1 MTQTGPTLY
10 ASLVAEEGRGS
21 PIMRVIFLS
30 RWFLPAALSLG
41 MMTTASGNPCQIQAS
56 GSAKIVLPQV
66 LPGQAHLSVA
76 ELFAKVI
83 ERHHWQE
90 ARIVRLSSVQ
100 TYKLEHTK
108 STALAEEVVNMQ
120 YTAPGTDTFA
130 IASGAGSPFIR
141 HHVFQRI
148 LKDEEKRV
156 KANSDPD
163 SLISPKNYTFEII
176 GEDHIGSSECTV
188 VHAIPKRRETD
199 LFEGK
204 IWIDERDFAIVKI
217 VGHLSKSPSLWIK
230 RVDFVRQYQKID
242 EYWLPLTEEAS
253 VDVRV
258 YGAEILTIDYHDYTV
273 NTVETASTSSSQN
286 IH

>member
-1 MTQTGPTLY
+1 MMAI
-10 ASLVAEEGRGS
+10 ASE
-21 PIMRVIFLS
+21 
-30 RWFLPAALSLG
+30 
-41 MMTTASGNPCQIQAS
+41 NPCQIQA
-56 GSAKIVLPQV
+56 GESAKIALPRV
-66 LPGQAHLSVA
+66 LPGHAHLTTA
-76 ELFAKVI
+76 DLFAKVI
-83 ERHHWQE
+83 QRHHSQE

-100 TYKLEHTK
+100 TYKLEHTEG
-108 STALAEEVVNMQ
+108 TAFAEEVVNMQ
-120 YTAPGTDTFA
+120 YTAPRTDTFA
-130 IASGAGSPFIR
+130 IASGAGSPFVR
-141 HHVFQRI
+141 HHVFQRM

-156 KANSDPD
+156 KANNDPD

-188 VHAIPKRRETD
+188 VHAIPNRRETD

-242 EYWLPLTEEAS
+242 EYWFLLREEAS
-253 VDVRV
+253 VDVRI
-258 YGAEILTIDYHDYTV
+258 YGAETLTIDYHDYAV
-273 NTVETASTSSSQN
+273 NTVETASTSSSRN

>member
-1 MTQTGPTLY
+1 MK
-10 ASLVAEEGRGS
+10 
-21 PIMRVIFLS
+21 VIVLS
-30 RWFLPAALSLG
+30 RWSLAAVLSLG
-41 MMTTASGNPCQIQAS
+41 MMTTAGGKPCQTQAS
-56 GSAKIVLPQV
+56 GSAKIALPQV
-66 LPGQAHLSVA
+66 LPGQAHLTTA

-148 LKDEEKRV
+148 IKDEEKRV
-156 KANSDPD
+156 KADSDPD

-176 GEDHIGSSECTV
+176 GEDRIGSSECTV
-188 VHAIPKRRETD
+188 VHAIPKRKETD

-242 EYWLPLTEEAS
+242 EYWLLLREEAS
-253 VDVRV
+253 VDVRI
-258 YGAEILTIDYHDYTV
+258 YGAEILTINYHDYTV
-273 NTVETASTSSSQN
+273 NRGVETASTSSSQN
-286 IH
+286 IR